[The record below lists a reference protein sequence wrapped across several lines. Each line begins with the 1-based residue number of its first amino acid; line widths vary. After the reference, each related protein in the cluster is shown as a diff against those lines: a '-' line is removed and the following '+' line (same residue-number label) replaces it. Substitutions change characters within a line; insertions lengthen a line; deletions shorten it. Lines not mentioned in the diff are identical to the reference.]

1 MSTIKTLH
9 IIRHAKSSWK
19 NMDQNDIDRPLKKRG
34 IQDMRKMAQTIGD
47 ENIKLDLIL
56 TSPAVRAFESSKILV
71 DNSN

>member
-1 MSTIKTLH
+1 
-9 IIRHAKSSWK
+9 
-19 NMDQNDIDRPLKKRG
+19 MDQNDIDRPLKKRG